1 MGNMLELE
9 ERIDSM
15 IDTNITEFKPPKKDG
30 KPVLKPRPK
39 RLIESCTTAYPLM
52 LQMKEWAEASKKIT
66 RRVGQSEPRLW

>member
-15 IDTNITEFKPPKKDG
+15 IDANITEFNPPKKDG
-30 KPVLKPRPK
+30 KPRPK